1 MIGPIIEGKLIEQL
15 RALLNVAKHIVI
27 TCHLSPDGD
36 AVGASLGLYHVLC
49 NYKKDVHVVVPDQV
63 PRTLSFIP
71 GESDIVVYSMS
82 DSRGRFLV
90 NQADLIFCL
99 DFNALKRIDNLGVV
113 ITEASAKKVMID
125 HHLDP
130 DDICDVIISRPGMSS
145 TSELIYRVVSQLG
158 MLEYLDVPAAQCL
171 YVGMM
176 TDTGNFTYGSDYPEI
191 YEIVADLV
199 GRHIDKEK
207 LYNLAMNTFSA
218 DCLRLQGY
226 ALADKMQ
233 IFADKGASLITLTL
247 DELEHYHY
255 KKGDTEG
262 LVNKPLSIPGVYW
275 SIFMREEK
283 DYVKVSARSRGDFSV
298 NDICMRYFNGGG
310 HKNAAGGEFYGLL
323 ADAIDVYFKI
333 LEEIK

>member
-1 MIGPIIEGKLIEQL
+1 
-15 RALLNVAKHIVI
+15 
-27 TCHLSPDGD
+27 
-36 AVGASLGLYHVLC
+36 
-49 NYKKDVHVVVPDQV
+49 
-63 PRTLSFIP
+63 
-71 GESDIVVYSMS
+71 
-82 DSRGRFLV
+82 
-90 NQADLIFCL
+90 
-99 DFNALKRIDNLGVV
+99 
-113 ITEASAKKVMID
+113 
-125 HHLDP
+125 
-130 DDICDVIISRPGMSS
+130 
-145 TSELIYRVVSQLG
+145 
-158 MLEYLDVPAAQCL
+158 
-171 YVGMM
+171 
-176 TDTGNFTYGSDYPEI
+176 
-191 YEIVADLV
+191 
-199 GRHIDKEK
+199 
-207 LYNLAMNTFSA
+207 MNTFSA

-283 DYVKVSARSRGDFSV
+283 EYVKVSARSRGDFSV

-310 HKNAAGGEFYGLL
+310 HKNAAGGEFYGPL